1 MTEVN
6 VCIATILGRLRL
18 SVNNLEVSDVAAA
31 AEILIALFNAC
42 LCPLSPKNMP
52 DVVPLG
58 TLAKIV
64 RNVIGR
70 SSTKMTAQELL

>member
-1 MTEVN
+1 VHCDFFRKVEA
-6 VCIATILGRLRL
+6 VCEQFGGKRRCCGGR
-18 SVNNLEVSDVAAA
+18 N
-31 AEILIALFNAC
+31 ILIALFNAC